1 MKHLLCSR
9 PHLCQSTIKS
19 SDGGAVM
26 LMLLSM
32 ALDNLDLEDSAL
44 CFSTKLAVRKRIQI
58 ISSKNRTTRNLSCID
73 L

>member
-1 MKHLLCSR
+1 
-9 PHLCQSTIKS
+9 
-19 SDGGAVM
+19 M